1 MEATIVKRIKPGN
14 QGGWL
19 DMTPDKRSEVMS
31 KRAKNRWAGVSPEAR
46 KEVARRLVEARAKKS
61 KKKNAKR

>member
-1 MEATIVKRIKPGN
+1 
-14 QGGWL
+14 
-19 DMTPDKRSEVMS
+19 MTPDKRSEVMS